1 MQTRTN
7 RAQRAQLELFR
18 PQSATID
25 WHQLPREI
33 QQKTRTL
40 FARLLCEHSPIPAR
54 RSVIKE
60 SSHE

>member
-33 QQKTRTL
+33 QQKNADLVREAAVRTL
-40 FARLLCEHSPIPAR
+40 GYPGSPLGDQG
-54 RSVIKE
+54 E
-60 SSHE
+60 

>member
-25 WHQLPREI
+25 WHKLPREI
-33 QQKTRTL
+33 QQQTLTL
-40 FARLLCEHSPIPAR
+40 FARLLGEHSAIPVR
-54 RSVIKE
+54 RSTVKE
-60 SSHE
+60 RSHE

>member
-18 PQSATID
+18 PQSAAID
-25 WHQLPREI
+25 WHKLPSEI
-33 QQKTRTL
+33 QQKTVSLLT
-40 FARLLCEHSPIPAR
+40 RLLCKHSAVPLRP
-54 RSVIKE
+54 SVVQE